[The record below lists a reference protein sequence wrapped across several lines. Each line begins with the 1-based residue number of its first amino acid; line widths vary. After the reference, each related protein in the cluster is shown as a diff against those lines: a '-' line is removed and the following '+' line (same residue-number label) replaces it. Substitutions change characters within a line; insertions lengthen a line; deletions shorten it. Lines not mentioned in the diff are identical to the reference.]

1 MNKKVASVVLSKP
14 WKTLTLGMLAGLY
27 IILLNSASA
36 LSWISACVI
45 VLASA
50 LIEYLQA
57 QNIKAILAKVR
68 TDCEQSTMTVRKQH
82 NSYIQTLERLSAE
95 LFPIFSRHIQFSRK
109 LTEENI
115 NHLSETFSALVV
127 ELQQVIS
134 ASQGEAA
141 DESRILTMFN
151 ESQTTLTEV
160 INAFEAI
167 LRKVAMMAEQV
178 NALAGFGTDMQTMAE
193 GVRAVADQINLLA
206 LNAAIEA
213 ARAGEHGRGFS
224 VVADEVR
231 KLAASSSDTGS
242 KISAKVEELGHSLAS
257 TLQIVEESMSNAD
270 NLVETSGKKVGEVLS
285 RLQQTTEVLSTDA
298 NRLRQLGD
306 TISTRINESM
316 VSLQFQD
323 RTSQILGHVCEGLE
337 RLRDQ
342 LHHPGGLSE
351 TQMEQQ
357 IVEIDKMQ
365 AQMLASYSTAEEVDL
380 HHNKMPEPAQTA
392 TSDLTFF

>member
-1 MNKKVASVVLSKP
+1 MKKVISNVLFKP
-14 WKTLTLGMLAGLY
+14 WKTLALGVLAGSC
-27 IILLNSASA
+27 IVMLNAASA
-36 LSWISACVI
+36 LSWIMACVI

-57 QNIKAILAKVR
+57 HHIKSILDEVR
-68 TDCEQSTMTVRKQH
+68 TDCEQSTITTREH
-82 NSYIQTLERLSAE
+82 YDSYIHTLERLGAK
-95 LFPIFSRHIQFSRK
+95 LFPIFSHHIQFSRQ

-127 ELQQVIS
+127 ELQQVIT
-134 ASQGEAA
+134 ASHGEAS
-141 DESRILTMFN
+141 DESRILAMFN

-160 INAFEAI
+160 ITSFEAI
-167 LRKVAMMAEQV
+167 LRKVAVMAEQV

-257 TLQIVEESMSNAD
+257 TLHIVEESMSNAD
-270 NLVETSGKKVGEVLS
+270 DLVETSGKKVGEVLS
-285 RLQQTTEVLSTDA
+285 RLQQTTEALSTDA

-337 RLRDQ
+337 RLREQ
-342 LHHPGGLSE
+342 LHHPGELSDA
-351 TQMEQQ
+351 QREQK
-357 IVEIDKMQ
+357 ILEIDNMY
-365 AQMLASYSTAEEVDL
+365 AQMIASYSTAEEVDL
-380 HHNKMPEPAQTA
+380 HHNKAPKQARVSS
-392 TSDLTFF
+392 SDLTFF